1 MDFGSKI
8 RATSQTNMNST
19 CRWLLCRTWEG
30 LGCLGWTQ
38 WTNRLQHVCFTF
50 EFCSN
55 HRKRSGV
62 AHASHE
68 EHQLCK
74 ISSALFCILLQDVFK
89 IFKHLEIFEAL
100 LDEIL
105 LLAQSASPVDQSSG
119 YHDGFSSNDAAE
131 DASRWCAG
139 D

>member
-1 MDFGSKI
+1 MSWMD
-8 RATSQTNMNST
+8 A
-19 CRWLLCRTWEG
+19 CV
-30 LGCLGWTQ
+30 
-38 WTNRLQHVCFTF
+38 NRLQHVCFTF

-89 IFKHLEIFEAL
+89 IFKHLEIFETL

-119 YHDGFSSNDAAE
+119 YQDGFSSNDAAE